1 MLSEAWQYLPI
12 ILAETQSP
20 KDLGLQESIIKD
32 FEVAMSFK
40 PSLRINSFLS
50 TFLLLKS
57 FKRNFLIAWQFF
69 SSSHGNSDLLF
80 LFLVLFDSNVVLQIT
95 ERTQCLRAAGAYYA
109 TKSEHI
115 STPISA
121 DGVLRRGGGIY

>member
-80 LFLVLFDSNVVLQIT
+80 LFLALIQMLCCKSQKELSASGLVGHIMQLKVNTFPLQS
-95 ERTQCLRAAGAYYA
+95 Q
-109 TKSEHI
+109 
-115 STPISA
+115 PM
-121 DGVLRRGGGIY
+121 VF